1 MPARIVSIGTALP
14 ATAVTQG
21 DLRDFFA
28 AQPGADKL
36 TRRLISGA
44 FDASGI
50 ETRHT
55 VLSALQRSP
64 RAAGEP
70 EGAFVSDEG
79 ALLSPTTAVLHSSSS
94 AATESPAARAVTT
107 RVGPG

>member
-1 MPARIVSIGTALP
+1 MPACIVSIGTALP
-14 ATAVTQG
+14 ATAVAQG

-79 ALLSPTTAVLHSSSS
+79 ALLSPTTGVRNDLYRR
-94 AATESPAARAVTT
+94 AAPRLAAQSEQ
-107 RVGPG
+107 